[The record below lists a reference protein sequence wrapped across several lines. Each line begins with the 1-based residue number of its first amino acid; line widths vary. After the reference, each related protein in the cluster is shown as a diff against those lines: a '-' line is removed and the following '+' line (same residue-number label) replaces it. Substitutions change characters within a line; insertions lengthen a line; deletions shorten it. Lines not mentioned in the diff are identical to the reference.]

1 MKILA
6 AAAAG
11 VVSIVA
17 TAVFLIKDL
26 PTGTTEAPVDVPE
39 DETPKEEPTA

>member
-6 AAAAG
+6 AAATG

-17 TAVFLIKDL
+17 TAVYLIKDL
-26 PTGTTEAPVDVPE
+26 PATTEAPVDVPE